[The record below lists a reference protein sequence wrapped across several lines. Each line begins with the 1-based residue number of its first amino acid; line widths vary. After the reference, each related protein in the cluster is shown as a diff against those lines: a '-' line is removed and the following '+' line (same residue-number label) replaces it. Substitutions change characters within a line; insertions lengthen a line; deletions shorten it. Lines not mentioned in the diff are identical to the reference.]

1 MTAAVRAGLF
11 YFAGVFALGFLLGVV
26 RILWLVPRLGET
38 VAVLVEL
45 PVMLWAAWLWAG
57 LLLRRLAVPRLAAPA
72 LVMGGTGFT
81 LLIAAEFAL
90 GAATGTSPGLQ
101 VAKWGTVSGAMGL
114 GAQILHAFFPLL
126 RISLGRKTG

>member
-11 YFAGVFALGFLLGVV
+11 YFAGVFALAFLLGVV

-57 LLLRRLAVPRLAAPA
+57 LLLRRLAVPRRAAPA

-90 GAATGTSPGLQ
+90 GAATGTSPALQ
-101 VAKWGTVSGAMGL
+101 VAKWDTVSGALGL